1 MIPYINQA
9 LKGKK
14 VYSQEIVDTTWGHI
28 FTACYPIYDQEE
40 IVGALCIE
48 MDMESSYKFLEA
60 SNRDSY
66 KVAFIAIFVALM
78 LFICIYISFRKQKLA
93 DQAQQQLL
101 EETAKAANAASQ
113 SKSSFLFNMSH
124 DIRTPMNAIIGYSQL
139 AKKEMNDISK
149 VSQYL
154 DNILLCGQK
163 MLSIIDNVLEITR
176 IENDK
181 VQIEYTIKD
190 IEQIFDVCLMMEKP
204 AIEENA
210 LDIQVNKEIIYLYV
224 YVDEVHLLEIILNLF
239 RNSIKYTNQG
249 GKIIYSLK
257 QEMLEN
263 ECINIITICDNG

>member
-1 MIPYINQA
+1 
-9 LKGKK
+9 
-14 VYSQEIVDTTWGHI
+14 
-28 FTACYPIYDQEE
+28 
-40 IVGALCIE
+40 
-48 MDMESSYKFLEA
+48 
-60 SNRDSY
+60 
-66 KVAFIAIFVALM
+66 M
-78 LFICIYISFRKQKLA
+78 LFFCIYISFRKQKLA

-101 EETAKAANAASQ
+101 EETAEAANAASQ
-113 SKSSFLFNMSH
+113 AKSSFLFNMSH

-181 VQIEYTIKD
+181 AQIEYTIKD

-210 LDIQVNKEIIYLYV
+210 LDIQVNKEIIYLYLYV

>member
-1 MIPYINQA
+1 
-9 LKGKK
+9 
-14 VYSQEIVDTTWGHI
+14 
-28 FTACYPIYDQEE
+28 
-40 IVGALCIE
+40 
-48 MDMESSYKFLEA
+48 
-60 SNRDSY
+60 
-66 KVAFIAIFVALM
+66 M

-113 SKSSFLFNMSH
+113 AKSSFLFNMSH

>member
-1 MIPYINQA
+1 
-9 LKGKK
+9 
-14 VYSQEIVDTTWGHI
+14 
-28 FTACYPIYDQEE
+28 
-40 IVGALCIE
+40 
-48 MDMESSYKFLEA
+48 MDK
-60 SNRDSY
+60 RW
-66 KVAFIAIFVALM
+66 
-78 LFICIYISFRKQKLA
+78 
-93 DQAQQQLL
+93 
-101 EETAKAANAASQ
+101 
-113 SKSSFLFNMSH
+113 
-124 DIRTPMNAIIGYSQL
+124 
-139 AKKEMNDISK
+139 
-149 VSQYL
+149 
-154 DNILLCGQK
+154 
-163 MLSIIDNVLEITR
+163 LSIIDNVLEITR

-224 YVDEVHLLEIILNLF
+224 YVDEVHLLEVILNLF

>member
-1 MIPYINQA
+1 
-9 LKGKK
+9 
-14 VYSQEIVDTTWGHI
+14 
-28 FTACYPIYDQEE
+28 
-40 IVGALCIE
+40 
-48 MDMESSYKFLEA
+48 
-60 SNRDSY
+60 
-66 KVAFIAIFVALM
+66 
-78 LFICIYISFRKQKLA
+78 
-93 DQAQQQLL
+93 
-101 EETAKAANAASQ
+101 
-113 SKSSFLFNMSH
+113 
-124 DIRTPMNAIIGYSQL
+124 
-139 AKKEMNDISK
+139 MNDISK

-210 LDIQVNKEIIYLYV
+210 LDIQVNKEIIYLYLYV

-249 GKIIYSLK
+249 GKIIYSLNK
-257 QEMLEN
+257 KCWKMN
-263 ECINIITICDNG
+263 VSI

>member
-1 MIPYINQA
+1 
-9 LKGKK
+9 
-14 VYSQEIVDTTWGHI
+14 
-28 FTACYPIYDQEE
+28 
-40 IVGALCIE
+40 
-48 MDMESSYKFLEA
+48 
-60 SNRDSY
+60 
-66 KVAFIAIFVALM
+66 
-78 LFICIYISFRKQKLA
+78 
-93 DQAQQQLL
+93 
-101 EETAKAANAASQ
+101 
-113 SKSSFLFNMSH
+113 MSH
-124 DIRTPMNAIIGYSQL
+124 DIRIPMNAIIGYSQL

-210 LDIQVNKEIIYLYV
+210 LDIQVNKEIIYLYLYV